1 MFERFSE
8 HARKVMALANQQAS
22 RLKHGTIGTEHI
34 LLGLVREGTGV
45 AANALKTLGAD
56 LDRVRH
62 EVEGML
68 TPGTHEPDSGRLA
81 QAPAA
86 KRVVEYAIEEARLLN
101 HRYVGS
107 EHLLIGLLRE
117 QDGVAARALMNLG
130 VRLHDARQAVADLLG
145 EAPPEAEPSPSEAH
159 LPPLTGA
166 GLRLQALLVS
176 LDQQCNHLMVPKEG
190 GSPSAGARRARVPE
204 IKKTLLERIEQLTA
218 QAHEF
223 WEELREK

>member
-1 MFERFSE
+1 MFERFSD
-8 HARKVMALANQQAS
+8 HARKVMALANQQAQ
-22 RLKHGTIGTEHI
+22 RLEHDHIGTEHI
-34 LLGLVREGTGV
+34 LLGLVKEGTGV

-68 TPGTHEPDSGRLA
+68 TPGDQGPGSGKLA
-81 QAPAA
+81 QVPAA
-86 KRVVEYAIEEARLLN
+86 KRVIEYAIEEARLLN

-117 QDGVAARALMNLG
+117 QEGLAARALMNLG
-130 VRLHDARQAVADLLG
+130 VRLHDARLAIADLLG
-145 EAPPEAEPSPSEAH
+145 EAPPEPLAVPSDAH

-176 LDQQCNHLMVPKEG
+176 IDQQCNQLMAGPEG
-190 GSPSAGARRARVPE
+190 DASSLRNRRARAPE
-204 IKKTLLERIEQLTA
+204 IKTILLDRIEQLTG
-218 QAHEF
+218 QARGF